1 MADKPVETPLSVYRD
16 LVRQGDLHADPAQAL
31 AVEKFQ
37 SLHHALARYRPDT
50 GQQGWKARFGLGRRR
65 EEVPQGLY
73 LYGGVGRGKSMLMD
87 IFHCLAPT
95 ESKRRVHF
103 HEFMQ
108 EVQTRLTKLREKG
121 RHRGDPISA
130 LAAEISYGAY
140 LLCFDEFQVTDI
152 ADAMI
157 LGRLFEALF
166 EGGVVVVATSNRPPA
181 DLYKDGLQ
189 RERFLPFI
197 DLMQQRMDVLQLQSE
212 TDYRLIDVTKVR
224 AYLHPANDDTG
235 QELEQIFQ
243 KLTHGEAVR
252 GDSILVHGRIIE
264 IGVASHGVARCTFD
278 ELCRRPLGPG
288 DYLALATK
296 YHTLVLSDIPRL
308 TADEHNEA
316 KRFVALIDALYE
328 HRTNLFCTAE
338 TPPEEIYTAGPG
350 SFEFARTTSRLAEM
364 QAAHYLATPH
374 LT

>member
-1 MADKPVETPLSVYRD
+1 MAEKPRETPLMVYRN
-16 LVRQGDLHADPAQAL
+16 LVHQGDLHADPGQAL

-37 SLHHALARYRPDT
+37 SLYHALLRYRPDT

-65 EEVPQGLY
+65 DAVPQGLY

-95 ESKRRVHF
+95 EAKRRVHF
-103 HEFMQ
+103 HAFMQ
-108 EVQTRLTKLREKG
+108 EVQGRLNRLRQKG
-121 RHRGDPISA
+121 SHRGDPISA
-130 LAAEISYGAY
+130 VAAEISFGAW

-166 EGGVVVVATSNRPPA
+166 EGGVVVVATSNRAPR

-189 RERFLPFI
+189 RDRFLPFI
-197 DLMQQRMDVLQLQSE
+197 ELIEQRMDVLQLQGP
-212 TDYRLIDVTKVR
+212 TDFRLLDMTRVR
-224 AYLHPANDDTG
+224 AYLTPITDQTE

-243 KLTHGEAVR
+243 KLTDGEAVR
-252 GDSILVHGRIIE
+252 PDSILVHGRLVD
-264 IGVASHGVARCTFD
+264 IGVATPGVARCTFE
-278 ELCRRPLGPG
+278 ELCCRPLGPG

-308 TADEHNEA
+308 GPDRHNEA
-316 KRFVALIDALYE
+316 KRFVALIDSLYE

-338 TPPEEIYTAGPG
+338 TPPELIYTEGLG
-350 SFEFARTTSRLAEM
+350 SFEFARTASRLAEM